1 MDAIASPL
9 VLTKLRVPAPRPRH
23 LPRAH
28 LVERLAPDTG
38 ASVVLVCAPAGYGK
52 TTLLSEWARGLTAQ
66 RTAVAW
72 FSIDPGDDDPLPFGH
87 YLVAA
92 LAQALGPAPELSRVA
107 QLLRS
112 SPDLDLQTILPAII
126 NTVAAGSRDCA
137 LVLDDYHLISSPAIH
152 AAMAFLLER
161 LPENMRIALGSR
173 AEPPLPLARWR
184 ARGRLLEMH
193 AADLRFTP
201 AETARFLNEVMHLD
215 LPAATTAALEER
227 TEGWVAGLQLAALS
241 LPDHPDRATFLSSFS
256 GGHRYLVEYLLEEV
270 VGQQPQH
277 VQSFL
282 FSTSILERLCGPLC
296 DAVLGAEQG
305 PQDVSETR
313 PAPAHPSASI
323 LEELERT
330 NLFLI
335 PLDDE
340 RQWYRYH
347 HLFRDFLRGRLDKT
361 RPEYAPALHRA
372 AAEWYAA
379 NGLLEEA
386 VRHAL
391 QTRDWDY
398 AADCV
403 ERHGFTLIV
412 HGELA
417 TLSAW
422 CAAFPDEVLDTRP
435 VLCLLQGWAL
445 VMRLRRQNRD
455 RVEARLRR
463 VEELAAVLEDREQ
476 AGALIEHAAVLR
488 SYLAL
493 VPDPAADARAQL
505 AFARSRLD
513 TNPREDTGRLSM
525 LLTAGYAH
533 MALHDA
539 KAAAEALEAARQ
551 AALHGRLYAGVVESS
566 FHLARL
572 AHVQGDLPR
581 AASICRQVQADL
593 AALLS
598 RPEQQ
603 LPAAGCLDIALG
615 YVLLEQDRPEDAEQA
630 LLAGFDR
637 SGWGMNTFYLMTGCL
652 ALYRLRAS
660 QGRSP
665 EALEYLTRLE
675 EAWPDI
681 AFCTRGLRAVHALQA
696 SPGDPATK
704 AEAAKWCDDVAGL
717 FGDDMPPPGMGPFGA
732 AEVYYLASLA
742 WARAQIALGRR
753 QAALPYLRRQL
764 DLAVSHGLASR
775 VGELTLLESQAG
787 QAEGRP
793 ALGPCPDTGESLTE
807 RELEVLRLMAQG
819 ASNQAIAEKLFI
831 TVGTVKSHINHVL
844 GKLHAHNRNEAVA
857 RARALGWL
865 ET

>member
-9 VLTKLRVPAPRPRH
+9 VLTKLRVPATRPRH
-23 LPRAH
+23 LPRAR
-28 LVERLAPDTG
+28 LMERLTPEAG
-38 ASVVLVCAPAGYGK
+38 ANIILVCAPAGYGK

-66 RTAVAW
+66 GTAVAW
-72 FSIDPGDDDPLPFGH
+72 FSIDPGDDDPPPFGH

-92 LAQALGPAPELSRVA
+92 LTQALGPAPELSRVA
-107 QLLRS
+107 QLLQS
-112 SPDLDLQTILPAII
+112 SPDLDLQTVLPAII
-126 NTVAAGSRDCA
+126 NTVAAGGRDCA
-137 LVLDDYHLISSPAIH
+137 LILDDYHLIAVPAIH

-161 LPENMRIALGSR
+161 LPENMRVALGSR
-173 AEPPLPLARWR
+173 SEPPLPVARWR
-184 ARGRLLEMH
+184 ARGRLLEVR

-201 AETARFLNEVMHLD
+201 DETARFLNEVMRLD
-215 LPAATTAALEER
+215 LPAALTAALEER
-227 TEGWVAGLQLAALS
+227 TEGWIAGLQLAALS
-241 LPDHPDRATFLSSFS
+241 LPDRPDRAAFLSSFS

-270 VGQQPQH
+270 VGHQPQH

-305 PQDVSETR
+305 PADASAPR
-313 PAPAHPSASI
+313 PASEHVSASI
-323 LEELERT
+323 LEELEHT

-340 RQWYRYH
+340 RRWYRYH
-347 HLFRDFLRGRLDKT
+347 HLFRDFLQSRLDKT
-361 RPEYAPALHRA
+361 HPDRVPDLHRA

-379 NGLLEEA
+379 NGLLSEA

-403 ERHGFTLIV
+403 ERHGFTLIAR
-412 HGELA
+412 GELA
-417 TLSAW
+417 TLSGW
-422 CAAFPDEVLDTRP
+422 CAAFPEEVFGTRP
-435 VLCLLQGWAL
+435 VLCLLQSWPL

-455 RVEARLRR
+455 RVEARLRQ
-463 VEELAAVLEDREQ
+463 VEGLAAVLEDQEQ

-493 VPDPAADARAQL
+493 APDPAADARAQL
-505 AFARSRLD
+505 ALARSRLGTD
-513 TNPREDTGRLSM
+513 PQEDAGRLSA

-539 KAAAEALEAARQ
+539 KAATEALEAAGQ
-551 AALHGRLYAGVVESS
+551 VALHGQLYAGIIESA

-572 AHVQGDLPR
+572 AHVQGDLRR
-581 AASICRQVQADL
+581 AAEICRRGQADL
-593 AALLS
+593 AALLPH
-598 RPEQQ
+598 PEQQ
-603 LPAAGCLDIALG
+603 LPAGGCLDVALG
-615 YVLLEQDRPEDAEQA
+615 CILLDQDRQQEAEQA
-630 LLAGFDR
+630 LLTGFDR
-637 SGWGMNTFYLMTGCL
+637 IGWGALPHYLMAGCL
-652 ALYRLRAS
+652 ALYRLRGS

-665 EALEYLTRLE
+665 EALDYLTRLE

-681 AFCTRGLRAVHALQA
+681 AFCTRGLRAVRALQA
-696 SPGDPATK
+696 SPGDPAAT
-704 AEAAKWCDDVAGL
+704 AEAASWCDAVAPL
-717 FGDDMPPPGMGPFGA
+717 FGDDVPPPGMGPFGA

-742 WARAQIALGRR
+742 WARAQIALGRSR
-753 QAALPYLRRQL
+753 AALPYLRRQL
-764 DLAVSHGLASR
+764 ELAMSHGLTHR
-775 VGELTLLESQAG
+775 IHELTLLESQAAR
-787 QAEGRP
+787 AEGRP
-793 ALGPCPDTGESLTE
+793 ALGPCPETGESLTE

-819 ASNQAIAEKLFI
+819 ASNQAIAEQLVI

-844 GKLHAHNRNEAVA
+844 GKLNAHNRNEAVA

>member
-1 MDAIASPL
+1 M
-9 VLTKLRVPAPRPRH
+9 
-23 LPRAH
+23 
-28 LVERLAPDTG
+28 
-38 ASVVLVCAPAGYGK
+38 
-52 TTLLSEWARGLTAQ
+52 TA
-66 RTAVAW
+66 T
-72 FSIDPGDDDPLPFGH
+72 
-87 YLVAA
+87 
-92 LAQALGPAPELSRVA
+92 
-107 QLLRS
+107 
-112 SPDLDLQTILPAII
+112 
-126 NTVAAGSRDCA
+126 
-137 LVLDDYHLISSPAIH
+137 
-152 AAMAFLLER
+152 
-161 LPENMRIALGSR
+161 
-173 AEPPLPLARWR
+173 
-184 ARGRLLEMH
+184 
-193 AADLRFTP
+193 
-201 AETARFLNEVMHLD
+201 
-215 LPAATTAALEER
+215 LEER

-241 LPDHPDRATFLSSFS
+241 LPGHPDRQAFLSSFS

-270 VGQQPQH
+270 VGRRPQH

-296 DAVLGAEQG
+296 DAILDAGQG
-305 PQDVSETR
+305 TRGESEPR
-313 PAPAHPSASI
+313 PSPLYPSASI
-323 LEELERT
+323 LEELEHT

-347 HLFRDFLRGRLDKT
+347 HLFRDFLQSRLDKT
-361 RPEYAPALHRA
+361 RPDRIPALHRA
-372 AAEWYAA
+372 ASEWYGA
-379 NGLLEEA
+379 NGLLREA
-386 VRHAL
+386 VQHAF

-403 ERHGFTLIV
+403 ERHGFTLIAR
-412 HGELA
+412 GELA

-422 CAAFPDEVLDTRP
+422 CAAFPEEVLGTHP
-435 VLCLLQGWAL
+435 VLCLLQSWAL

-455 RVEARLRR
+455 RIETRLRQ
-463 VEELAAVLEDREQ
+463 VEGLAAVLDDREQ

-493 VPDPAADARAQL
+493 VPDPAADPRAQL
-505 AFARSRLD
+505 ALARSRLD
-513 TNPREDTGRLSM
+513 TNPQEDTGRLSV

-539 KAAAEALEAARQ
+539 RAATEALEAARQ
-551 AALHGRLYAGVVESS
+551 AALHGRLYAGVVESA

-581 AASICRQVQADL
+581 AADICRQGQADI
-593 AALLS
+593 AALLAH
-598 RPEQQ
+598 PEQQ

-615 YVLLEQDRPEDAEQA
+615 CVLLEQDRPEDAEQA

-665 EALEYLTRLE
+665 EALECLTRLE

-696 SPGDPATK
+696 SPGDPAPM
-704 AEAAKWCDDVAGL
+704 AEAASWCDDVTPL
-717 FGDDMPPPGMGPFGA
+717 FGDDAPLPGMGPFGA

-742 WARAQIALGRR
+742 WARAQIALGRP
-753 QAALPYLRRQL
+753 QAVLPYLRRQL
-764 DLAVSHGLASR
+764 ELAMSHGLTNR
-775 VGELTLLESQAG
+775 IRELTLLEG
-787 QAEGRP
+787 RGGRAEGRP
-793 ALGPCPDTGESLTE
+793 VLVPCPETGESLTE

-819 ASNQAIAEKLFI
+819 ASNQAIAKQLFI

-844 GKLHAHNRNEAVA
+844 GKLNAHNRTEAVA